1 MLGVQVFDD
10 IVIGAG
16 HNGLVLA
23 AYLARAGEKV
33 LVLEARDRVGG
44 ACTTEEPWPGFR
56 VSTAAYVVSLFRP
69 EIVRELDLARFG
81 YQVLAR
87 NPSSFTPFPD
97 GRHLLMGPDADLNRR
112 EVAKFSAR
120 DAERLPDYEAMLER
134 IAAAIEPTLDETPP
148 RPFSGRLRDLVRVA
162 RTGRRLLALRDD
174 GPAAVEILTAPAR
187 AVLDRWFESDEVKA
201 TLATDAII
209 GAWASPSTPGTAY
222 VLFHHVMGETNGAR
236 GVWGYV
242 RGGMG
247 NLSEALAAAA
257 RTHGAEIR
265 TGAPVAHI
273 LVRDGAAE
281 GVALQDGTELR
292 ARRVA
297 SNADATRTLLGLV
310 GEAHLPP
317 RVADAVRAI
326 DYASGSVKI
335 NVALAALPTF
345 RALPGGG
352 ATPGPQ
358 HRGTIHVAPSLDYLE
373 RAFDDARAGAPSRS
387 PVLEVTLPSAVDPS
401 VAPPGRHL
409 MSMFVQYGPYRLA
422 SGGWDGERE
431 RFAER
436 CFEVLEEYAP
446 GFRASI
452 LAHELLAPPDIE
464 RRFGM
469 TGGNIFQGAMTL
481 SQLFSMR
488 PIAACADYRTPIRN
502 LYLCGAAAH
511 PGGGVMG
518 APGRNAAREM
528 LRDRRRAWRTRR

>member
-1 MLGVQVFDD
+1 MRVFDD
-10 IVIGAG
+10 IVVGGG

-23 AYLARAGEKV
+23 AYLARAGEQ
-33 LVLEARDRVGG
+33 VLEARDRVGG
-44 ACTTEEPWPGFR
+44 ACTTEETWPGFK

-69 EIVRELDLARFG
+69 EIVRDLDLARFG
-81 YQVLAR
+81 YEVLPR

-97 GRHLLMGPDADLNRR
+97 GRHLLMGPDRDLNRR

-120 DAERLPDYEAMLER
+120 DAERLPAYEAMLER
-134 IAAAIEPTLDETPP
+134 LAAAIEPALDETPP
-148 RPFSGRLRDLVRVA
+148 DPFSGRLRDLWRLA
-162 RTGRRLLALRDD
+162 RAGRRLLALGED

-222 VLFHHVMGETNGAR
+222 VLFHHVMGETDGAR
-236 GVWGYV
+236 GAWGYV

-247 NLSEALAAAA
+247 TLAEALAAAA
-257 RTHGAEIR
+257 RAAGAEVR
-265 TGAPVAHI
+265 TGARVARI

-281 GVALQDGTELR
+281 GVLLEDGTELW

-297 SNADATRTLLGLV
+297 SNADATRTLLGMV

-317 RVADAVRAI
+317 RIVEAVRAI

-335 NVALAALPTF
+335 NVALSGLPEF

-352 ATPGPQ
+352 AVPGPP
-358 HRGTIHVAPSLDYLE
+358 HRGTIHVAPSLEYLE
-373 RAFDDARAGAPSRS
+373 RAFDDARAGAPSRA

-409 MSMFVQYGPYRLA
+409 MSMFVQYAPYRLA
-422 SGGWDGERE
+422 RGTWDEERE

-436 CFEVLEEYAP
+436 CFDVLEEYAP
-446 GFRASI
+446 GFRRTI
-452 LAHELLAPPDIE
+452 LAHEVLAPPDLE
-464 RRFGM
+464 RRFGL

-488 PIAACADYRTPIRN
+488 PVAGCADYRTPIRN

-528 LRDRRRAWRTRR
+528 LRDRRRGWPRPWE